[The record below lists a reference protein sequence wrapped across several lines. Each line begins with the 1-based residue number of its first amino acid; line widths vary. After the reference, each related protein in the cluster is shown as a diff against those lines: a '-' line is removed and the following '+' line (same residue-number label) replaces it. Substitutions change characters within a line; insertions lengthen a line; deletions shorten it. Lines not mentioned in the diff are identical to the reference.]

1 MDTPDLTPTEPMA
14 TLATPEEAAP
24 RSTPTRRVL
33 KIVVTLQPVEGS
45 AYRAILA
52 LGADGCDPLLRCLE
66 AETLPAILAA
76 VPALL
81 TEAEAR
87 WAVQPRYPTT
97 TPAKAKPR
105 AAPPSPVTVPPPT
118 TQPEDATMSP
128 ASPPPA
134 GASAPDAPP
143 PPPPALAPAGQLS
156 LFG

>member
-1 MDTPDLTPTEPMA
+1 MDTPDLTPTEPTA

-24 RSTPTRRVL
+24 PSTPLRRGL
-33 KIVVTLQPVEGS
+33 KLVATLQPAEGS
-45 AYRAILA
+45 TYRAILA

-87 WAVQPRYPTT
+87 WVVQPRYPTT

-105 AAPPSPVTVPPPT
+105 PAPSLVTVPSPT
-118 TQPEDATMSP
+118 TESGDAA
-128 ASPPPA
+128 ASPETPT
-134 GASAPDAPP
+134 
-143 PPPPALAPAGQLS
+143 PPPPAPAPAGQLS

>member
-1 MDTPDLTPTEPMA
+1 MDTPDLTPTEPTA
-14 TLATPEEAAP
+14 TQATDEAATVP
-24 RSTPTRRVL
+24 SAASQHVL
-33 KIVVTLQPVEGS
+33 KLVVTLQPGEGQ

-66 AETLPAILAA
+66 AETLPTILAT

-81 TEAEAR
+81 AEAEAR

-105 AAPPSPVTVPPPT
+105 ATPSPVTAPT
-118 TQPEDATMSP
+118 TTEPGDATVV
-128 ASPPPA
+128 AAAPPPA
-134 GASAPDAPP
+134 GPSAADAPP
-143 PPPPALAPAGQLS
+143 PPPPASAPAGQLS

>member
-1 MDTPDLTPTEPMA
+1 MNTPDLPPTEPTA
-14 TLATPEEAAP
+14 TLVTSEEAAP
-24 RSTPTRRVL
+24 LSTPTPRVL
-33 KIVVTLQPVEGS
+33 KLVVTLQPGEGQT
-45 AYRAILA
+45 YRAILA

-87 WAVQPRYPTT
+87 WVVQPRYPTT

-105 AAPPSPVTVPPPT
+105 PTPSPVTAPPPT
-118 TQPEDATMSP
+118 TEPGDAP
-128 ASPPPA
+128 V
-134 GASAPDAPP
+134 APDAPP
-143 PPPPALAPAGQLS
+143 PPPPAPAPAGQLS

>member
-1 MDTPDLTPTEPMA
+1 MDTPDLTATEPTA
-14 TLATPEEAAP
+14 TQATDEAATVP
-24 RSTPTRRVL
+24 SAASQHVL
-33 KIVVTLQPVEGS
+33 KLVVTLQPGEGQ

-97 TPAKAKPR
+97 TSTKAKPR
-105 AAPPSPVTVPPPT
+105 AAPPSPVTAPT
-118 TQPEDATMSP
+118 STTAPGDAA
-128 ASPPPA
+128 ASPETPT
-134 GASAPDAPP
+134 
-143 PPPPALAPAGQLS
+143 PPPPAPAPAGQLS

>member
-87 WAVQPRYPTT
+87 WAVQPRYPMT

-105 AAPPSPVTVPPPT
+105 PAPSPVTVPSPT
-118 TQPEDATMSP
+118 TESGDAAMSP
-128 ASPPPA
+128 AAPPSA
-134 GASAPDAPP
+134 GPSAADAPP
-143 PPPPALAPAGQLS
+143 PPPSTPAPAGQLS

>member
-1 MDTPDLTPTEPMA
+1 MDTPDLTVTEPTE
-14 TLATPEEAAP
+14 TLAAPDEAAP
-24 RSTPTRRVL
+24 PSTPTRRGL
-33 KIVVTLQPVEGS
+33 KLVVTLQPGEGQ

-52 LGADGCDPLLRCLE
+52 LGADSCDPLLRCLE

-105 AAPPSPVTVPPPT
+105 PAPSPSPT
-118 TQPEDATMSP
+118 PTLTELGDDA
-128 ASPPPA
+128 ASPET
-134 GASAPDAPP
+134 PP
-143 PPPPALAPAGQLS
+143 PPPPAPAPTPAGQLS